1 MDHVTTVIQYFL
13 SLGASVVLP
22 IIIFLLSLFFR
33 MKLSKAIRAA
43 LTIGIGFIGINLVI
57 GLLTESL
64 GPAAE
69 AMVRNTGL
77 DLPIIDAGWPVA
89 AAISFGTAK
98 IVPWIFILTIAINLV
113 MIALKWTTTLNVD
126 MWNFWHFIFSA
137 AFVYMVTKNFWLG
150 LTAGVITL
158 IVVLKLADIVAPM
171 IQDYY
176 KIPGVTT
183 AHTDTVSWAP
193 VGWTINKILDHVPG
207 FKNNKMT
214 PEHIQEKY
222 GSWAEPMVM
231 GTLLGLVIGVLAY
244 YPQFTEAWGTAIK
257 DILMVSISMGAVMLL
272 LPRMVGLLMEG
283 LIPLSDAAQEWIK
296 ARYPDRELNI
306 GLDAAILVGYPA
318 NMSVAIILVPIT
330 LALGILMSY
339 LHLN

>member
-193 VGWTINKILDHVPG
+193 VGLSLI
-207 FKNNKMT
+207 
-214 PEHIQEKY
+214 HI
-222 GSWAEPMVM
+222 
-231 GTLLGLVIGVLAY
+231 
-244 YPQFTEAWGTAIK
+244 
-257 DILMVSISMGAVMLL
+257 
-272 LPRMVGLLMEG
+272 
-283 LIPLSDAAQEWIK
+283 
-296 ARYPDRELNI
+296 
-306 GLDAAILVGYPA
+306 
-318 NMSVAIILVPIT
+318 
-330 LALGILMSY
+330 
-339 LHLN
+339 